1 MVLALSAPSL
11 GFAQGFRVTG
21 RIVLGTETD
30 SMPLVDRMAVLHVVG
45 LQGGRPVDSMLTDS
59 NGEYR
64 LLSPTRDTTAGYLV
78 SVEHDGV
85 GYFSEP
91 FGARDQASASAS
103 TIVAYDT
110 SHTRPDI
117 TVLERH
123 IIIRSPTEDGTRR
136 VLELIG
142 LGNDGFLTRIADDST
157 RPVWQGAIPAEALQ
171 FEVGQSDIS
180 PQMIFRSGDSVAV
193 IAPLSPGAK
202 QILISYLLPESVGTL
217 TIPVDQPVRDMNI
230 MLEDTSATIEEG
242 PFRLMGIEELERVSL
257 FRYSATGVQPGTPI
271 TVQFA
276 SPPFAIAELWW
287 IIVPIAALTLG
298 GVLYWWLRNQ
308 PVTAPS
314 AVVHTATGS
323 EQLARQIAQM
333 DQEFEANQATMSGAE
348 RGAYRRRRAELKTRL
363 TEMLAMRE
371 EPG

>member
-1 MVLALSAPSL
+1 MLALSAPSL

-21 RIVLGTETD
+21 RVVLGTETD
-30 SMPLVDRMAVLHVVG
+30 SIPLANRMAVLHVVG

-64 LLSPTRDTTAGYLV
+64 LLSPARDTTAGYLV

-91 FGARDQASASAS
+91 FVARDQASASAS

-117 TVLERH
+117 TVLQRH
-123 IIIRSPTEDGTRR
+123 IIIRSPTADGTRR
-136 VLELIG
+136 VMELIG
-142 LGNDGFLTRIADDST
+142 LGNDGFLTRITDDST

-171 FEVGQSDIS
+171 FEVGQSDLS
-180 PQMIFRSGDSVAV
+180 PQTIFRSGDSVAM

-202 QILISYLLPESVGTL
+202 QILITYLLPESVDAL

-242 PFRLMGIEELERVSL
+242 PFRLIGIEELERVSL
-257 FRYSATGVQPGTPI
+257 FRYSATGVQPETPI

-276 SPPFAIAELWW
+276 NPPFAVAELWW
-287 IIVPIAALTLG
+287 VIVPIVALTLC
-298 GVLYWWLRNQ
+298 GVLYWWLRNK
-308 PVTAPS
+308 PTPSPS
-314 AVVHTATGS
+314 AAVHTATGS

-333 DQEFEANQATMSGAE
+333 DQQFEANQATMSGAE
-348 RGAYRRRRAELKTRL
+348 SDAYRRTRAELKARL
-363 TEMLAMRE
+363 TQKLATHE